1 MASLLEKVGVLISAN
16 LHWMVNQ
23 ALEAN
28 SVAVVDEYIRRVEDN
43 IEAVED
49 AAATVGGEAKTLRRK
64 QQEFQA
70 KADELD
76 RNIDLFLGEG
86 KDQLAM
92 AAQSR
97 YNTMK
102 SLADTYSTQ
111 ADLQESEF
119 QKLLEAKLR
128 LEAKLT
134 EVKQERVHL
143 EAMLELAKAR
153 EAAHKAV
160 AAVGDVSTEAAGME
174 DIKSAIE
181 RRLAK
186 SEAQAE
192 IDSKKL
198 DRQMEEVLE
207 TREIEDQLAARRA
220 RLGLAQAAG
229 S

>member
-16 LHWMVNQ
+16 MHWMVNQ

-102 SLADTYSTQ
+102 SLADTYQTQ

-153 EAAHKAV
+153 EAAHQAV
-160 AAVGDVSTEAAGME
+160 AAVGDVSTESAGME

-229 S
+229 A

>member
-1 MASLLEKVGVLISAN
+1 MASLLEKVGILISAN

-76 RNIDLFLGEG
+76 RNIDFFLGEG

-97 YNTMK
+97 FNTMK
-102 SLADTYSTQ
+102 SLADTYRTQ
-111 ADLQESEF
+111 ADLQESEY

-134 EVKQERVHL
+134 EVKQERIHL

-153 EAAHKAV
+153 EAAHQAV
-160 AAVGDVSTEAAGME
+160 AAVGDVGTEAAGMD
-174 DIKSAIE
+174 DIKAAIE

-192 IDSKKL
+192 IDAKKL

-207 TREIEDQLAARRA
+207 THEIEDQLAARRA

-229 S
+229 

>member
-1 MASLLEKVGVLISAN
+1 MASLLEKVSVLISAN

-76 RNIDLFLGEG
+76 RNIDFFLGEG

-97 YNTMK
+97 FNTMK
-102 SLADTYSTQ
+102 SLADTYRTQ

-119 QKLLEAKLR
+119 QKLLDAKLR

-134 EVKQERVHL
+134 EVKQERVNL

-153 EAAHKAV
+153 EAAHQAV
-160 AAVGDVSTEAAGME
+160 AAVGDVSTEAAGMD
-174 DIKSAIE
+174 DIKAAIE

-229 S
+229 A

>member
-1 MASLLEKVGVLISAN
+1 MASLLEKVGILISAN

-97 YNTMK
+97 FNTMK
-102 SLADTYSTQ
+102 SLADTYRTQ
-111 ADLQESEF
+111 ADLQETEF

-134 EVKQERVHL
+134 EVKQERVNL

-153 EAAHKAV
+153 EAAHEAV

-174 DIKSAIE
+174 DIKAAIE

-220 RLGLAQAAG
+220 RLGMAQAAG
-229 S
+229 A

>member
-102 SLADTYSTQ
+102 SLADTYRTQ
-111 ADLQESEF
+111 ADLQETEF

-153 EAAHKAV
+153 EAAHEAV

-174 DIKSAIE
+174 DIKAAIE

-186 SEAQAE
+186 TEAQAE

-229 S
+229 

>member
-1 MASLLEKVGVLISAN
+1 MASILEKVSVLISAN

-102 SLADTYSTQ
+102 SLADTYRTQ
-111 ADLQESEF
+111 ADLQETEF
-119 QKLLEAKLR
+119 QKLLDAKLR

-134 EVKQERVHL
+134 EVKQERVNL

-207 TREIEDQLAARRA
+207 THEIEDQLAARRA
-220 RLGLAQAAG
+220 RLGLTQAAG